1 MRISDWSSDVCSS
14 DLCWADMPAL
24 IAGVQ
29 AIGDEIGLPFIAA
42 QADLGDPEPMADRAG
57 SPYAET
63 SFRWID
69 PDYAY
74 WRDRKLA
81 LHVAFLTAERLVAE
95 PFFYSDGRLG
105 SWRATGL
112 LDAVDCQQ
120 AKDTPNRSEEQT
132 AELQSLMRLSY
143 AVFCL

>member
-1 MRISDWSSDVCSS
+1 
-14 DLCWADMPAL
+14 MPAL
-24 IAGVQ
+24 IAGGQ
-29 AIGDEIGLPFIAA
+29 AIGNEIGLPFIAA
-42 QADLGDPEPMADRAG
+42 QADLGDPEPMADRDG

-74 WRDRKLA
+74 CRDRKLA
-81 LHVAFLTAERLVAE
+81 LHVAFLTAARLVAE

-112 LDAVDCQQ
+112 LDAVACQP
-120 AKDTPNRSEEQT
+120 AKVTPNFRSEKHTSEVNT
-132 AELQSLMRLSY
+132 P
-143 AVFCL
+143 